1 MATPLGNSV
10 PLTGN
15 NLLDALTQGSKWSS
29 GNLTYSLWDLP
40 GVDSWT
46 PNGKAL
52 FAAALDIL
60 EAYANLNFS
69 YVETGGGASFTT
81 DLEAVLT
88 GNLIGYAYGALALG
102 IFPDPA
108 FGNAVL
114 TSEGLTRNDWP
125 NIEGAIFYDS
135 YQSPFVYYANPGG
148 VGFSTI
154 IHEIGHALGLK
165 HPHDDGGTG
174 HPTFAQ
180 IGASGLDNQLNTI
193 MSYNS
198 VPGSTAFSGNPI
210 TPGILDIQVLQH
222 LYGANMSYHAGD
234 DVYQL
239 LDDGLV
245 ETLWDAG
252 GYDVVDGSALNVPLS
267 LNLNPGTISIIGSTY
282 GALAFNVTIESARGS
297 SLSDSITGNE
307 VENTLFGQ
315 GGNDTLSG
323 QGGNDMIYG
332 GAGIVDVTDGNDL
345 ILGDLGSDALYGNA
359 GNDTIC
365 GGRGIADGADASDLI
380 YGGKGSDEIYGNA
393 GNDSLF
399 GGGSSV
405 DPLDTNDIVYG
416 GYGADYILGNG
427 GNDLLYGG
435 GSLADP
441 TDLGD
446 TINGGVG
453 NDELYGNGG
462 NDELN
467 GAENNDS
474 LHGGV
479 GDDRYIFGDNGG
491 NDVILHFEG
500 AGQAGGDVISIQ
512 SNINGTGITSVDQIL
527 GRISYAGS
535 EALID
540 LGNGNS
546 ISVQDI
552 ITPLIATDFEIW

>member
-29 GNLTYSLWDLP
+29 GNLTYSLWDVP
-40 GVDSWT
+40 GVDTWT
-46 PNGKAL
+46 PYAKSL
-52 FAAALDIL
+52 FATGLSTF
-60 EAYANLNFS
+60 EAYANLHFS
-69 YVETGGGASFTT
+69 YVETNGQPNYST
-81 DLEAVLT
+81 DLEALLT
-88 GNLIGYAYGALALG
+88 GNALG
-102 IFPDPA
+102 YSTLGQAVFPDPA
-108 FGNAVL
+108 FGDVIL
-114 TSEGLTRNDWP
+114 SGLGMTRNDWP

-135 YQSPFVYYANPGG
+135 FKSPFAFFADPGG
-148 VGFSTI
+148 TGFSVG

-174 HPTFAQ
+174 HPTFEQ
-180 IGASGLDNQLNTI
+180 IGASGLDNQLYTI
-193 MSYNS
+193 MSYNPA
-198 VPGSTAFSGNPI
+198 PGSTALFGNPV
-210 TPGILDIQVLQH
+210 TPGILDIQALQD
-222 LYGANMSYHAGD
+222 LYGANMSYNAGD

-245 ETLWDAG
+245 ATLWDAG

-267 LNLNPGTISIIGSTY
+267 LNLSPGTISTIGSTY

-297 SLSDSITGNE
+297 SVSDSITGNE

-323 QGGNDMIYG
+323 QGGNDTIYG
-332 GAGIVDVTDGNDL
+332 GVGIVDVTDGNDL

-359 GNDTIC
+359 GNDTLC
-365 GGRGIADGADASDLI
+365 GGRGIADGEDASDLI

-427 GNDLLYGG
+427 GNDILYGG
-435 GSLADP
+435 GSVSDP

-479 GDDRYIFGDNGG
+479 GDDRYVFDTNGG
-491 NDVILHFEG
+491 NDIILLFEG
-500 AGQAGGDVISIQ
+500 GGQAGGDIISIQ
-512 SNINGTGITSVDQIL
+512 SNINGTGITSADQML
-527 GRISYAGS
+527 GRISYVGS
-535 EALID
+535 EAWID
-540 LGNGNS
+540 LGGGNS
-546 ISVQDI
+546 ITVQDI
-552 ITPLIATDFEIW
+552 TMPLIAADFEIWS